1 MTNYKRLYDQSWYE
15 QAFALYAK
23 CNKNDFEIA
32 ELFED
37 SSFMVRYQD
46 HYYQISHTL
55 DLYSEVVEILQSDA
69 WILDPYYWI
78 LACESVA
85 IEQPAFQNAL
95 LKKVSGE
102 EKKIL
107 QEVQKRIPALLKEA
121 KENAEPP
128 QGYVWFDI
136 YESSPEGLYQKA
148 VDLVLEQT
156 KDKKVLFETL
166 FQLMC
171 EEGVEA
177 FAHEVEKPVFEQ
189 VQIKD
194 LRSKKD
200 EIFYIF
206 SLSPEIWEDED

>member
-1 MTNYKRLYDQSWYE
+1 MTNHKRFYDQTWYE

-37 SSFMVRYQD
+37 SSFAVKYRN
-46 HYYQISHTL
+46 HYYQVSHKL
-55 DLYSEVVEILQSDA
+55 DLYDEVVEIMQSDA
-69 WILDPYYWI
+69 WIIDPYYWI
-78 LACESVA
+78 LACENVA

-102 EKKIL
+102 DKKIL
-107 QEVQKRIPALLKEA
+107 QEVQKRIPALIKEA

-136 YESSPEGLYQKA
+136 YKNSPESLYQKA

-156 KDKKVLFETL
+156 KDKKALLESLFD
-166 FQLMC
+166 LMC

-177 FAHEVEKPVFEQ
+177 FAHEVENAVFEQ

-200 EIFYIF
+200 ETFYIF
-206 SLSPEIWEDED
+206 SISPEIWEVED